1 MCRLIPSLLLRMI
14 VAFFL
19 LAGLVSCDSLSE
31 SLAFGEGGNSGTGI
45 DEGGTSGTGVTIS
58 GVASGPISTA
68 QPFSS
73 GGVVYNTDKAI
84 ISFNGQPADES
95 QLETG
100 MIVVIDGEVNDEMK
114 SGTAQKIRFRHK
126 LVGEIDS
133 VNIAANT
140 LVSLGQKIIFDEY
153 TRFKNVTADSLSVT
167 DLIAVSGL
175 TEKGGNIR
183 ATYIEKVLT
192 ASSDVILDGVLTSL
206 NVTNK
211 TFEIGEQ
218 LVDYSIAQQLGI
230 TDIVLLEGST
240 VRVIGVEVADG
251 QSQTETAIS
260 ASSIETVD
268 NILEVELDDGVR
280 IEGLVSQVASST
292 NFIINANVVQVESD
306 TQFINGDAFD
316 IKIDARMFVKG
327 VINSRGVIVA
337 ESIRYILPSAI
348 NIEAQVESIDV
359 ITGTVNVLG
368 KAVSFDAFTLLL
380 DKSDANITNMTIS
393 NIAIQDRLL
402 IQGQLVGD
410 DIEASVVERVNSLPS
425 NSFSSITSI
434 VEDSISNPLFS
445 LAGIR
450 VDTSEVQDGTGFSQ
464 GSVSAISSSAFY
476 ASLQPEMLV
485 NVQGEYAAGVLSPNY
500 VEIVHCCN
508 WEVYDSFGTF
518 VGGGNDVVFTW
529 DGTFNTSVFDTNVN
543 ASISSNTTIAGQPVA
558 SQDIRIFG
566 PGTYNFDT
574 GLNPG
579 ETTNFDTTNLGG
591 NIITLTV
598 GPNQMGAHGLF
609 HFGDNSPTGCG
620 QSLCNI
626 DTVLL
631 WNINAVYEGSEDDDS
646 HLGSKGKLF
655 NLSAVDHDNDGV
667 PGVPVVEQPFKGLRS
682 VYNLNFTS
690 P

>member
-31 SLAFGEGGNSGTGI
+31 SLAFNEGGTGGTGI
-45 DEGGTSGTGVTIS
+45 DEGGTSGTGITIS
-58 GVASGPISTA
+58 AVTSGPISA
-68 QPFSS
+68 SQPLSS
-73 GGVVYNTDKAI
+73 GGVIYNTDKAI

-100 MIVVIDGEVNDEMK
+100 MIVVIDGEVNDETK
-114 SGTAQKIRFRHK
+114 LGTAQNIRFRHK
-126 LVGEIDS
+126 LVGDVDS
-133 VNIAANT
+133 VNIEAST
-140 LVSLGQKIIFDEY
+140 LVSLGQRIIFDEY
-153 TRFKNVTADSLSVT
+153 TRFKNVAADSLSVT

-175 TEKGGNIR
+175 TEKNGNIR

-192 ASSDVILDGVLTSL
+192 ASSDVILEGVLTSL

-230 TDIVLLEGST
+230 TDIVLLEGSI
-240 VRVIGVEVADG
+240 VRVIGVEVADS

-268 NILEVELDDGVR
+268 NILEVELNDGVR
-280 IEGLVSQVASST
+280 IEGLVSQVTSST

-306 TQFINGDAFD
+306 TQFINGDASD

-327 VINSRGVIVA
+327 AINSSGVIVA

-348 NIEAQVESIDV
+348 NIEAQVASIDA
-359 ITGTVNVLG
+359 IAGTVNVLG
-368 KAVSFDAFTLLL
+368 KTVSFDAFTLLL

-485 NVQGEYAAGVLSPNY
+485 NVQGEYVAGVLSPSY

-508 WEVYDSFGTF
+508 WEVYGSFGLF
-518 VGGGNDVVFTW
+518 VGGGNDVAFTW
-529 DGTFNTSVFDTNVN
+529 DGTLNTNVLDTNVN
-543 ASISSNTTIAGQPVA
+543 ASISSNTLIAGESVA

-566 PGTYNFDT
+566 PGDYNFDT

-579 ETTNFDTTNLGG
+579 ETTNFETVNLGG
-591 NIITLTV
+591 AIITLAV
-598 GPNQMGAHGLF
+598 GPNQIGAHGLF
-609 HFGDNSPTGCG
+609 HFGAAAPTICG

-626 DTVLL
+626 DTVLAMECKRCL
-631 WNINAVYEGSEDDDS
+631 
-646 HLGSKGKLF
+646 
-655 NLSAVDHDNDGV
+655 
-667 PGVPVVEQPFKGLRS
+667 
-682 VYNLNFTS
+682 
-690 P
+690 